1 MVKQTR
7 TRGNPVTHTITIR
20 NKKYQVA
27 EFSDLHLLT
36 LDSFLQDPG
45 DLIKQSEVGFVIS
58 EIIIPD
64 IDSTLIR
71 QSKSKYILLINA
83 SEIAIAI
90 VELHKIFWQRALE
103 VAIADGDKEAED
115 NAKAMLENFDSAD

>member
-1 MVKQTR
+1 
-7 TRGNPVTHTITIR
+7 VTHTITIR